1 MNEGEIL
8 NAYWDVIEACI
19 EMQKDYLGKSEI
31 YKSAPRIA
39 PDSVGDVINKLT
51 KARKKFPIE
60 RKVTWQP
67 Q

>member
-1 MNEGEIL
+1 
-8 NAYWDVIEACI
+8 
-19 EMQKDYLGKSEI
+19 MQKDYLGKSEI